1 MALDV
6 RGLSIGYG
14 RKVVG
19 SDLSFTLRPHQ
30 VMCLLGPNG
39 SGKSTLFKTILG
51 LVPALAG
58 EVLFE
63 GERVLDWSRRN
74 FAKAIAYVPQ
84 FRQSFFSFTALDLV
98 VMGRTAHIGALS
110 MPSAGDRDIAEAC
123 LSRLNMAHLADR
135 SFPELSG
142 GEQQM
147 VLVARAL
154 AQEAKV
160 LIMDEP
166 TASLDFGNRVRL
178 LKEIRH
184 LADSGLGVMLSTHDP
199 DHALQIAD
207 QVLLLHR
214 GRALA
219 VGSPDDTVTVETLR
233 QVYGVDVT
241 ILDAG
246 GGRRVCVSSV
256 GS

>member
-1 MALDV
+1 M
-6 RGLSIGYG
+6 GLEVDGLAIGYG
-14 RKVVG
+14 RTVVG
-19 SDLSFTLRPHQ
+19 RDLSFTLAARQ

-51 LVPALAG
+51 LLPALEG
-58 EVLFE
+58 EVRLD
-63 GERVLDWSRRN
+63 GERVRDWSRRR

-84 FRQSFFSFTALDLV
+84 SHRSFFSFTALDLV
-98 VMGRTAHIGALS
+98 IMGRTAHIGAFA
-110 MPSAGDRDIAEAC
+110 MPSGEDHDVAHASLA
-123 LSRLNMAHLADR
+123 RLGMDHLATR

-154 AQEAKV
+154 AQEARI
-160 LIMDEP
+160 LILDEP
-166 TASLDFGNRVRL
+166 TASLDFGNRVKL
-178 LKEIRH
+178 LREIRR
-184 LADSGLGVMLSTHDP
+184 LADGGLGVILSTHDP

-207 QVLLLHR
+207 QVLLLHQ

-219 VGSPDDTVTVETLR
+219 AGSPAETVTAETLR
-233 QVYGVDVT
+233 QVYGVDVA

-246 GGRRVCVSSV
+246 AGRRVCVSSIQ
-256 GS
+256 S

>member
-1 MALDV
+1 MRLDV
-6 RGLSIGYG
+6 TRLAIGYG

-19 SDLSFTLRPHQ
+19 CDLSFTLVGRQ

-51 LVPALAG
+51 LLPALDG
-58 EVLFE
+58 EVRLD
-63 GERVLDWSRRN
+63 GERVEEWSRRR
-74 FAKAIAYVPQ
+74 FAKAVAYVPQ
-84 FRQSFFSFTALDLV
+84 SHRAFFSFTALDLV
-98 VMGRTAHIGALS
+98 VMGRTAHIGAFS
-110 MPSAGDRDIAEAC
+110 MPSGKDRDIAHAS
-123 LSRLNMAHLADR
+123 LARLGMEHLASR

-154 AQEAKV
+154 AQEAQI

-166 TASLDFGNRVRL
+166 TASLDFGNRVKL
-178 LKEIRH
+178 LREIRR
-184 LADSGLGVMLSTHDP
+184 LADGGLGVVLSTHDP

-207 QVLLLHR
+207 QVVLLHQ

-219 VGSPDDTVTVETLR
+219 AGPPADTVTAETLR
-233 QVYGVDVT
+233 QVYGVDVV

-246 GGRRVCVSSV
+246 AGRRVCVSPV
-256 GS
+256 ER